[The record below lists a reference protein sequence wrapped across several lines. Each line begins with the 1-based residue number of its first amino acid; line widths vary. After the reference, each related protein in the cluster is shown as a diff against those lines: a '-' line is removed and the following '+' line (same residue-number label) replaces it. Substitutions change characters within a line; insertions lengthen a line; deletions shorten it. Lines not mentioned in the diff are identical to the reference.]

1 MRYNISYSN
10 EGVSEQQL
18 EALSRLFSQKE
29 SSDLWREFL
38 NRKVG
43 PRGSHIS
50 GGQKQRVAIARLT
63 LHNPSVLLLDEPTSA
78 LDA

>member
-1 MRYNISYSN
+1 MRYNISYGN

-18 EALSRLFSQKE
+18 EAVSRLFSQKE

-63 LHNPSVLLLDEPTSA
+63 LRNPSVLLLDEPTSA